1 MTAFY
6 SSLLMTQSQLD
17 LMHFDFTAATI
28 YFLFDEVSVVMMM
41 QTDILDSFR
50 IK

>member
-1 MTAFY
+1 MTADY
-6 SSLLMTQSQLD
+6 SSLLMTQLD
-17 LMHFDFTAATI
+17 LMHFDYTAATF